1 MNNIKFGFI
10 TLLLIVGVF
19 SMSTFIVHERELAIK
34 FKLGEIVESYYEPG
48 LYFQI
53 PVINNVIKFDS
64 RILTLDTPSERFL
77 TSEKK
82 NVIVNSFV
90 KWRISDPKTFY
101 TSTQGDERTAIAR
114 MASIINDELK
124 GQIGAKTIQE
134 VISGERASIMKV
146 VTDNAGLKIKDLGVT
161 LIDVRVKKVEL
172 PENVTANV
180 YRRMATERQTVAKS
194 FRSRGEEQAK
204 QIRANANRQREE
216 TLAEAYRKS
225 EEIRGEGDATAA
237 KIYGDSYS
245 QDKEF
250 YSFYRSLKA
259 YDNSF
264 GGGQDIMVLSP
275 DSDFFKFFKQS
286 KQSSSQ

>member
-10 TLLLIVGVF
+10 ILLLIVGVV
-19 SMSTFIVHERELAIK
+19 SMSTFIVHEKQVAIK
-34 FKLGEIVESYYEPG
+34 FKLGEITQTYNEPG

-53 PVINNVIKFDS
+53 PIINNIIKFDS
-64 RILTLDTPSERFL
+64 RILTMDTPTERFL

-82 NVIVNSFV
+82 NVIVDSFV
-90 KWRISDPKTFY
+90 KWRISDAKTFY

-114 MASIINDELK
+114 MASIVNDELK
-124 GQIGAKTIQE
+124 GQIAAKTIQE
-134 VISGERASIMKV
+134 VISGERASIMQV
-146 VTDNAGLKIKDLGVT
+146 VTDTAGLKIRDLGIE
-161 LIDVRVKKVEL
+161 LIDVRVKKADL
-172 PENVTANV
+172 PENVTVNV
-180 YRRMATERQTVAKS
+180 YQRMATERQTVAKS

-216 TLAEAYRKS
+216 TLAEAYRIS

-237 KIYGDSYS
+237 KIYADSYN

-250 YSFYRSLKA
+250 YSFYRSLNA
-259 YDNSF
+259 YETSF

-286 KQSSSQ
+286 KSQ

>member
-10 TLLLIVGVF
+10 LLLLVGGVL

-34 FKLGEIVESYYEPG
+34 FKLGEIVESDYKPG
-48 LYFQI
+48 FYFQI

-90 KWRISDPKTFY
+90 KWRIVDPKTFY

-146 VTDNAGLKIKDLGVT
+146 VTDNAGLKIQDLGIQLV
-161 LIDVRVKKVEL
+161 DVRVKKVEL
-172 PENVTANV
+172 PEKVTENV
-180 YRRMATERQTVAKS
+180 YLRMQTERKTVAKS

-216 TLAEAYRKS
+216 VLAEAYRKS
-225 EEIRGEGDATAA
+225 EEIRGEGDATSA
-237 KIYGDSYS
+237 KIYADSFGK
-245 QDKEF
+245 DKEF
-250 YSFYRSLKA
+250 YSFTRSLKA
-259 YDNSF
+259 YENSF
-264 GGGQDIMVLSP
+264 ANAQDILVLSP
-275 DSDFFKFFKQS
+275 DSDFFKFFKDSNS
-286 KQSSSQ
+286 K